1 MSAKFFALCRSN
13 KIGSYLGSELMGAGW
28 YYMASGWLRK
38 GRRVG
43 PINEADLLAQ
53 IDKGKISPE
62 TLLQSTKTKG
72 KWVPMNT
79 IAPAMK
85 RWRESHPDEE

>member
-1 MSAKFFALCRSN
+1 
-13 KIGSYLGSELMGAGW
+13 MGVGW
-28 YYMASGWLRK
+28 YYMASGWIRK

-43 PINEADLLAQ
+43 PITETDLLVR

-62 TLLQSTKTKG
+62 TLVQSIKTKG

-79 IAPAMK
+79 IGPAMK
-85 RWRESHPDEE
+85 RWRELHPEHLE